1 MTLLPGG
8 DEQRGDGG
16 GGGAVGALRCSKT
29 AAVMS
34 HSATVP
40 SVSEPLSRVFHLVLR
55 LEDVER
61 GLLEAAAEQHRVCE
75 QIDSDARLAA
85 DLEDE
90 VTPGELRLCAEADR
104 CAREEAEVKEME
116 EALRLVH
123 EMKRADHR
131 AEAKRRAREA
141 GGVQH
146 EPHQD
151 HTTTSSASAAGA
163 GDFEVRGG
171 PHPHAHDIVHMHVR
185 RLHTHAHIH
194 VHTHT
199 HALTILSSIIYVARS
214 HRHSPP
220 PRRPHALPPAAL
232 PR

>member
-1 MTLLPGG
+1 
-8 DEQRGDGG
+8 
-16 GGGAVGALRCSKT
+16 
-29 AAVMS
+29 MS
-34 HSATVP
+34 HSATAP
-40 SVSEPLSRVFHLVLR
+40 SVSPLSRVFHLEVELILR

-61 GLLEAAAEQHRVCE
+61 GLLEAAAEQRRVCE

-116 EALRLVH
+116 EALRLVQ

-171 PHPHAHDIVHMHVR
+171 PHPHAHELVHMHAR

-199 HALTILSSIIYVARS
+199 HTHALTILSSIISVARS

-220 PRRPHALPPAAL
+220 PRRLHALPPAAL